1 MHIIQKIIKILP
13 LLLLVILLGP
23 AALSAEA
30 FKDKKV
36 LVVMSYHPE
45 YAWQQGIRKGIES
58 VLSDAR
64 IKYFYM
70 NTKKDLANGPA
81 KAKEAFALYK
91 EFQPDVVIAA
101 DDNAQ
106 SMFVVPYLK
115 DKVKTPVIFC
125 GVNNDAAKH
134 GYPATN
140 VTGVVEKFH
149 WLEGLH
155 FLQAIAPRIQTISVL
170 YHDTPSTKILIARIK
185 KEMPTYPVYIAEFVK
200 VKTVTELQNAVVAL
214 GKNTDAVLLQNL
226 SGITDKNGNP
236 MDGSDANA
244 IFVELCTKP
253 ALATAAWYVQDGILC
268 AVAKTG
274 QEQGDL
280 AARMALDIFK
290 GKSIQDIPITWNKN
304 GRRMVNMTTAKKL
317 GIKLNPSVI
326 TATEIVFSKQH
337 R

>member
-1 MHIIQKIIKILP
+1 MHTLQKITKI
-13 LLLLVILLGP
+13 LLLLLIVILLGP
-23 AALSAEA
+23 AGLSAKD

-45 YAWQQGIRKGIES
+45 YAWQQELRQGIES

-70 NTKKDLANGPA
+70 NTKKNLAGGHA

-91 EFQPDVVIAA
+91 EFLPDVVIAA

-106 SMFVVPYLK
+106 SMFVAPYLK

-125 GVNNDAAKH
+125 GVNHEAAKY
-134 GYPATN
+134 GYPASN
-140 VTGVVEKFH
+140 VTGVVERFH
-149 WLEGLH
+149 WREGLN
-155 FLQAIAPRIQTISVL
+155 FLKLIAPGTKKAAII
-170 YHDTPSTKILIARIK
+170 YNDTPSTLAVIDQIRD
-185 KEMPTYPVYIAEFVK
+185 EMPEYPVEIIEFVK
-200 VKTVTELQNAVVAL
+200 VNTVADLKNSVINMRAKADAL
-214 GKNTDAVLLQNL
+214 LLL
-226 SGITDKNGNP
+226 
-236 MDGSDANA
+236 
-244 IFVELCTKP
+244 
-253 ALATAAWYVQDGILC
+253 ALAGIRDQNGTPLESEEATLLVTDIWNKPTLGQSSWQLKVGVLC

-290 GKSIQDIPITWNKN
+290 GNSIQDIPITWNKN